1 MSLIPLS
8 EQTVFAEKNISLI
21 ASDMDGTLT
30 RNSKFTSALLKALEA
45 LAAAKISVL
54 LVTGRSAGWVQ
65 GLKSYLPVTGAIAE
79 NGGVFFPANSD
90 QPKLLTPIPD
100 LITHRQQLAAT
111 FAYLKSHF
119 SQIQESTDNPFRLT
133 DWTFDV
139 QGLTTTELQQLE
151 KLCHG
156 KNWGFTYSTVQC
168 HIKPENQTKA
178 TSLLQVLNSYF
189 PQITTENL
197 ITVGDSPN
205 DETLFDRSI
214 FPFSVGVANIL
225 HYKDKLKFLPT
236 YVTSLAEGEGFREL
250 AELVLLN
257 NNHP

>member
-1 MSLIPLS
+1 MSIIPLS
-8 EQTVFAEKNISLI
+8 FEAMLAAKNISLI
-21 ASDMDGTLT
+21 ATDMDGTLT
-30 RNSKFTSALLKALEA
+30 RHGKFTSSLLQALEA

-79 NGGVFFPANSD
+79 NGGIFFPSNSE
-90 QPKLLTPIPD
+90 QPKLLTPIAD

-119 SQIQESTDNPFRLT
+119 PQIKESTDNPFRLT

-139 QGLTTTELQQLE
+139 QGLTTAELQQLE
-151 KLCHG
+151 ELCLA

-189 PQITTENL
+189 PHITTENL

-205 DETLFDRSI
+205 DETLFNQTL
-214 FPFSVGVANIL
+214 FPVSVGVANVL
-225 HYKDKLKFLPT
+225 DYTDKLKFLPA

-250 AELVLLN
+250 AELILQVRS
-257 NNHP
+257 H

>member
-1 MSLIPLS
+1 MFLIPIS
-8 EQTVFAEKNISLI
+8 SKTMFTAKNISLI
-21 ASDMDGTLT
+21 ATDMDGTLT
-30 RNSKFTSALLKALEA
+30 THGKFTSSLIKALEA
-45 LAAAKISVL
+45 LAESGITVL

-79 NGGVFFPANSD
+79 NGGVFFPANSEE
-90 QPKLLTPIPD
+90 PKLLTPIPD

-111 FAYLKSHF
+111 FEYLKSHF
-119 SQIQESTDNPFRLT
+119 PQIKESTDNPFRLT

-139 QGLTTTELQQLE
+139 QGLTTAELQQLE
-151 KLCHG
+151 QLCRA

-178 TSLLQVLNSYF
+178 TNLLQVLNTYF
-189 PQITTENL
+189 PQITTDNL

-205 DETLFDRSI
+205 DETLFDRTK
-214 FPFSVGVANIL
+214 FPISVGVANIL
-225 HYKDKLKFLPT
+225 DYKDKLKFLPT

-250 AELVLLN
+250 AELVLQARMI
-257 NNHP
+257 